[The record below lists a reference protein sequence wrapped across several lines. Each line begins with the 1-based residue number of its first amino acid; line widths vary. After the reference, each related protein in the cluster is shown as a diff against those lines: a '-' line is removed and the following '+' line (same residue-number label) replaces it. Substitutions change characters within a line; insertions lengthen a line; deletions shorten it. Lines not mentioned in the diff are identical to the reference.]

1 MDPSIVGAR
10 SFEHIHDLPHG
21 LLRVISDNDDLTHGI
36 PAINNHTES
45 PSAVAVAPDSDPF
58 PVRSSSAQRPL
69 VSLARLFLSKSK
81 SNLRAV
87 MGQAHLRTSRDK
99 QKQRLAWPESVADT
113 GTDSGAGRFGLLET
127 GEDDT
132 LMLSPQTSPVFSD
145 IGPANGAGFQGN
157 ALMPI
162 TSIGSIGTIGS
173 VSAGTSDTMYPLQ
186 DAMLSPMTSNDSQ
199 LTPSHSNP
207 LFSSPKQQDTI
218 ITTNNHYERDM
229 LHRQHLPGTA
239 VHEPTLIDQE
249 LAKAHGGVSPLLSLP
264 IEILYQIVETIYYDE
279 NTSSI
284 SSNLEK
290 FSKSVP
296 YLSHT
301 VKEISLRFLYKY
313 AIFNRPHSFDKF
325 LHNLK
330 KYPGLGSFV
339 EFMDFQTFTSIG
351 LGRTGRMNQEI
362 QMVTSNTI
370 SQALALCPSLIEF
383 LGSENIQDDMDVY
396 VLDWLFNR
404 LPYLQA
410 LDFCGSSSEAF
421 LQAFSQLHLLDSNPT
436 TGKPVCNRLLKLSF
450 HDCSNLTID
459 IFEKI
464 FPKLTN
470 IRRLDLN
477 HTSVSSTTLLHFLPE
492 LARLTHLSLA
502 RCSQLNTKD
511 LIAFLVRH
519 PSIANESL
527 EWLNLQIDS
536 NVISPLD
543 EKYLIFTLKNLKA
556 PNLKYLNLG
565 GMSVVGRTLQ
575 IIKLKFPK
583 LESLSIS
590 HANIEVA
597 DLNMFMEDN
606 TLIKYLDVAN
616 ILLILSKGFTVIQ
629 VLRNHFFLNNLQA
642 IEGDYKTLY
651 DLTGGDYLKIHP
663 NPPTSSLILQTLQDT
678 LPQIW
683 KFYDNQGRRAWLY
696 KMDPADP
703 EYDEILQ
710 SAGKSRTIRSN
721 LVYYDLETGKKIE
734 TKERV
739 PEFLKYAGKKINC
752 SIGYF
757 NLNMTKKKAYIKGEL
772 LEDVWPQAFTQ
783 RGIYNYYSLNIR

>member
-1 MDPSIVGAR
+1 MGQTHLKT
-10 SFEHIHDLPHG
+10 FKT
-21 LLRVISDNDDLTHGI
+21 RVKRRLER
-36 PAINNHTES
+36 TES
-45 PSAVAVAPDSDPF
+45 DLNMDID
-58 PVRSSSAQRPL
+58 
-69 VSLARLFLSKSK
+69 
-81 SNLRAV
+81 
-87 MGQAHLRTSRDK
+87 G
-99 QKQRLAWPESVADT
+99 DT
-113 GTDSGAGRFGLLET
+113 NKNGRFGLLET
-127 GEDDT
+127 GEDEALT
-132 LMLSPQTSPVFSD
+132 LSPQTSPVFSD
-145 IGPANGAGFQGN
+145 IGPGNSIGFQGN

-162 TSIGSIGTIGS
+162 TSIGSIGTVGS
-173 VSAGTSDTMYPLQ
+173 VSAGIDQAIYPYQ
-186 DAMLSPMTSNDSQ
+186 DAILSPMTSNDSN
-199 LTPSHSNP
+199 TT
-207 LFSSPKQQDTI
+207 SSKLHPHQDT
-218 ITTNNHYERDM
+218 
-229 LHRQHLPGTA
+229 
-239 VHEPTLIDQE
+239 HEPMLIDQE
-249 LAKAHGGVSPLLSLP
+249 LAKSDGVSPLLSLP
-264 IEILYQIVETIYYDE
+264 IEILYQIVETVYYDE
-279 NTSSI
+279 NTNSI

-301 VKEISLRFLYKY
+301 IKEISLRFLYKY

-362 QMVTSNTI
+362 QMVTSSTI
-370 SQALALCPSLIEF
+370 TQALAMCPSLIEF
-383 LGSENIQDDMDVY
+383 LGSENIQDDIDVT

-404 LPYLQA
+404 LSNLQA
-410 LDFCGSSSEAF
+410 LDFCGSSSESF
-421 LQAFSQLHLLDSNPT
+421 LQAFSQLELLDSE
-436 TGKPVCNRLLKLSF
+436 KPICNRLLKLSF

-477 HTSVSSTTLLHFLPE
+477 HTQVSSTTLLHYLPK

-511 LIAFLVRH
+511 LIAFLVHH

-527 EWLNLQIDS
+527 QWLNLQIDS

-543 EKYLIFTLKNLKA
+543 EKYLIFTLKNIKA
-556 PNLKYLNLG
+556 PHLKYLNLG
-565 GMSVVGRTLQ
+565 GMPVNGRTLQ
-575 IIKLKFPK
+575 IIKQKFPE

-597 DLNMFMEDN
+597 DLNLFMEDN
-606 TLIKYLDVAN
+606 TQIKYLDVAN
-616 ILLILSKGFTVIQ
+616 ILLISSKGFTVIQ
-629 VLRNHFFLNNLQA
+629 ILRNYFFQSNLQA

-696 KMDPADP
+696 KLDPSDP
-703 EYDEILQ
+703 EYNEILT

-721 LVYYDLETGKKIE
+721 LVFYDLETGKKIE

-757 NLNMTKKKAYIKGEL
+757 NLNMTKKKSYIKGEL
-772 LEDVWPQAFTQ
+772 LEGNVSRGLVRQ
-783 RGIYNYYSLNIR
+783 RELVD